1 MATHQHAHQHISMPI
16 NIVTEAIEK
25 KNMRY
30 QRELKIA
37 ASAISVYASRL
48 MRLKIKSQNTTKS
61 VVSHKERLQTIYQ
74 H

>member
-1 MATHQHAHQHISMPI
+1 MPI

-25 KNMRY
+25 ENMRY

-37 ASAISVYASRL
+37 ASAISIYTSRL
-48 MRLKIKSQNTTKS
+48 MHMKNKSWNTTKS
-61 VVSHKERLQTIYQ
+61 VVSGKERLQTIYQ